1 VAAFWAPSCPIDAS
15 CGLRTRVLG
24 ARKRFDDAR
33 PWNPWATQVATDSET
48 EGSDMYIGGGVLAI
62 ILIILILI
70 LLF

>member
-1 VAAFWAPSCPIDAS
+1 
-15 CGLRTRVLG
+15 VLG